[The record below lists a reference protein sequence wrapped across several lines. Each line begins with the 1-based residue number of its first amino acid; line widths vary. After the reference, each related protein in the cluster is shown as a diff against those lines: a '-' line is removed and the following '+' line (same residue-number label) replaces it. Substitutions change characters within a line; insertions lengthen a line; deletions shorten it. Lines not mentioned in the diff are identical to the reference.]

1 MGAWFI
7 EVAAGRCEKMRFES
21 FCFSSATTTFIC
33 TPRLL
38 HCVLLI
44 ASLTTLQL
52 SSCALL
58 DLNLK
63 NIRRGIQNRFS
74 TAGSWL
80 SLGIAAA
87 MTDGNTA
94 KNFKECSIPL
104 VNPVLPEKLLIGY
117 TTNSCSDLTCM
128 SKITRAVQDG
138 VNVIIWSFPRFV
150 PSTETNRVVVQG
162 GPDRSNF
169 ELYKQELIALG
180 YSDVIHLASFGGW
193 NGPHLPPGYD
203 AQELFDAWIDFNKS
217 PSTNAYLF
225 DGIDWD
231 LEGEDN
237 VQGSNNLFTLECLE
251 QLGKFSVLAK
261 NHGFLV
267 SMAPAESYLDIS
279 NPNFS
284 RYVNLSYP
292 EDWHPEFKYHG
303 WNVYAYILAK
313 WEPYIDFISIQFY
326 ESYSHA
332 AYQITQ
338 RGVQH
343 HEFLIQYIQQLTS
356 QNSLS
361 GYYVNFEQDTSVQL
375 ENQFVKVPLN
385 KLVFGFANGWTSDGN
400 DRTIFFPPSQV
411 QIAYNQLQAQGRE
424 PKGFMFWVIDEEGSG
439 GVYLTPGLNDILRIR
454 PNIQKSTK

>member
-1 MGAWFI
+1 
-7 EVAAGRCEKMRFES
+7 MRLKQCF
-21 FCFSSATTTFIC
+21 FSSAATRSLC
-33 TPRLL
+33 VPRLL
-38 HCVLLI
+38 HCILLI
-44 ASLTTLQL
+44 SSLSALQQG
-52 SSCALL
+52 SSALL
-58 DLNLK
+58 DLNLN
-63 NIRRGIQNRFS
+63 NIRRGIQNHFS
-74 TAGSWL
+74 LAGSWL
-80 SLGIAAA
+80 SVGIGAA
-87 MTDGNTA
+87 MADGSTVMNQ
-94 KNFKECSIPL
+94 KGCSMPL
-104 VNPVLPEKLLIGY
+104 VSPVLPEKLLIGY
-117 TTNSCSDLTCM
+117 TTNSCSDLTLM
-128 SKITRAVQDG
+128 TKVTRAVQDG
-138 VNVIIWSFPRFV
+138 VNVIIWSFPSFV
-150 PSTETNRVVVQG
+150 PSTEINKVVIQG

-169 ELYKQELIALG
+169 ERYKQELVALG
-180 YSDVIHLASFGGW
+180 YSDVIHLVSFGGW

-217 PSTNAYLF
+217 PSTNTYLF

-231 LEGEDN
+231 LEGEDT
-237 VQGSNNLFTLECLE
+237 VQGSKNLFTIECLE

-279 NPNFS
+279 NPHFS

-292 EDWHPEFKYHG
+292 EDWHQEFKYHG

-338 RGVQH
+338 RGVKQ

-356 QNSLS
+356 QDSIS
-361 GYYVNFEQDTSVQL
+361 GYYVNFEQDASVQL

-400 DRTIFFPPSQV
+400 DRTIFFHPSQV
-411 QIAYNQLQAQGRE
+411 QIAYNQLQAEGCE
-424 PKGFMFWVIDEEGSG
+424 PKGFMFWVIDEEGTG

-454 PNIQKSTK
+454 ANIPKNTK